1 MGVEKYI
8 MICPKSTQTIVQNL
22 HLEFLLHF
30 WKQQEN
36 PVMMLDSTQGV
47 ANRKKFNSTLQVA
60 TSFQQ

>member
-1 MGVEKYI
+1 

-22 HLEFLLHF
+22 HVEFLLHF

-36 PVMMLDSTQGV
+36 PVMTLDSTQGV
-47 ANRKKFNSTLQVA
+47 ANRKKLNSTLQVT